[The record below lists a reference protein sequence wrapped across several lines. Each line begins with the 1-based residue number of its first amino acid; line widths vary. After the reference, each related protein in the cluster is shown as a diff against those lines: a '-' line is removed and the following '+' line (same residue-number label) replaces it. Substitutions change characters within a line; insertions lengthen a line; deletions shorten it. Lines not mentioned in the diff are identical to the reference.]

1 MENQGKKLAQMKDSE
16 LFTYISIFIIGITL
30 LILVLASC
38 GTTSRIPQDD
48 RVWIHI
54 ENDSVELVADEYDGQ
69 YLKQRIASNTYIY
82 IPYIGVTD
90 DQSDTLQFYNAKN

>member
-1 MENQGKKLAQMKDSE
+1 MDQGKRQSQMRDSGA
-16 LFTYISIFIIGITL
+16 FAFIAIAIVSLVIL
-30 LILVLASC
+30 LLLLMSC

-69 YLKQRIASNTYIY
+69 YLKQRFGSTYIY
-82 IPYIGVTD
+82 IPYTGATD
-90 DQSDTLQFYNAKN
+90 DGSDTLRFYNAKN